1 MFKAEKFSALF
12 CLTRYKMKI
21 VYGKTLIAE
30 ETRVVN
36 NIASE
41 CGILF
46 DTARLLFCRNIDT
59 VQKAKAFLNPGK
71 HAFND
76 PFLLD
81 GMADAVNRI
90 KKAKDLGESVLIFG
104 DYDADGVCATTVLY
118 YALKDFGITARKF
131 VPEREDN
138 YGLNL
143 KLISEFNKEQKI
155 DLLISVDCG
164 ISDGE
169 KIEELEKLGIEVI
182 VTDHHEPPEVLPECI
197 KINPKILGQN
207 YPFKELCGAGV
218 AYKLGYALIGE
229 KANEYLDFVALA
241 TVADSMD
248 LVEEN
253 RDIVVEGLKLFNDK
267 NRLKL
272 PFKNLMGDINKQ
284 ITAQTLAYTIAP
296 RINAGGRMGD
306 AATALKLFTCE
317 DGVES
322 FELAVKLEN
331 YNTMRQA
338 ECDKIYRE
346 ARQKIIDQ
354 KSENDS
360 IILVADEGWKTGFI
374 GIVAAKLVEEFAR
387 PVIVF
392 AGCDGYFKGSA
403 RSVEGFN
410 VYDAICSV
418 KDLLLTYGGHSQA
431 AGVSV
436 SIENFEKLKSALNLY
451 AGKLKSVMDT
461 EQKIYAEWEILE
473 PISLRFAKELDLLE
487 PCGVSNRKPLF
498 ITSVLG
504 VESNPLKVGS
514 PHFAFKTNVFEMLDF
529 NGERN
534 VALLSFPIEKKIVF
548 EVNLSTYKNKES
560 LKGYVKGVYAEYEE
574 SEQNQPYYLYN
585 DLENIAIGK
594 ARASMQHLDELSV
607 DREDFKRVFSA
618 LKNLSGKYFKNA
630 VQFAKK
636 YLGNENVYQ
645 SIFVIKVFVEL
656 GIFSIVNNKFVF
668 NENEKNALTNSKLY
682 SKIYSLKVDY
692 D

>member
-1 MFKAEKFSALF
+1 
-12 CLTRYKMKI
+12 MKI
-21 VYGKTLIAE
+21 VYGKTLTAE

-118 YALKDFGITARKF
+118 YALKTFGIEARKF

-143 KLISEFNKEQKI
+143 NIISEFNKEQKI

-169 KIEELEKLGIEVI
+169 KIKELEKLGIDVI
-182 VTDHHEPPEVLPECI
+182 VTDHHEPPESLPECI
-197 KINPKILGQN
+197 KINPKIPGQK

-218 AYKLGYALIGE
+218 AYKLGYALVAE

-267 NRLKL
+267 NRIKL
-272 PFKNLMGDINKQ
+272 PFKNLIGDINKQ

-306 AATALKLFTCE
+306 AATALKLFTCQ

-322 FELAVKLEN
+322 FDLAVKLEN

-354 KSENDS
+354 KSDNDS

-374 GIVAAKLVEEFAR
+374 GIVAAKLVEEFTR

-410 VYDAICSV
+410 IYDAICSV

-436 SIENFEKLKSALNLY
+436 SIDNFEKLKTALNSY
-451 AGKLKSVMDT
+451 AFDLKNEIDT
-461 EQKIYAEWEILE
+461 EQKIYAEWEITA

-487 PCGVSNRKPLF
+487 PCGVCNRRPLF
-498 ITSVLG
+498 VTSVFG
-504 VESNPLKVGS
+504 VESNALKVGS
-514 PHFAFKTNVFEMLDF
+514 PHYAFKTDVFEMLDF
-529 NGERN
+529 NGEKN
-534 VALLSFPIEKKIVF
+534 VAILSFPIEKKVVF

-560 LKGYVKGVYAEYEE
+560 LKGYSKGIYAEYEE

-585 DLENIAIGK
+585 DLEIIASGK
-594 ARASMQHLDELSV
+594 AKSEMHHLDELSV
-607 DREDFKRVFSA
+607 DREDFKHIFA
-618 LKNLSGKYFKNA
+618 MLKNLSGKYFKNA

-636 YLGNENVYQ
+636 HLGNENIYQ

>member
-1 MFKAEKFSALF
+1 
-12 CLTRYKMKI
+12 MKI
-21 VYGKTLIAE
+21 VYGKTLTAE

-76 PFLLD
+76 PFLLG

-118 YALKDFGITARKF
+118 YTLKDFGITARKF

-143 KLISEFNKEQKI
+143 NTISEFNKEQKI

-169 KIEELEKLGIEVI
+169 KIKELERLGIDVI

-197 KINPKILGQN
+197 KINPKIPGQR

-218 AYKLGYALIGE
+218 AYKLGYALVGE

-241 TVADSMD
+241 TVPDSMD

-272 PFKNLMGDINKQ
+272 PFKNIIGDANKQ

-317 DGVES
+317 DAVES
-322 FELAVKLEN
+322 FDLAVKLEN

-354 KSENDS
+354 KADNDS

-436 SIENFEKLKSALNLY
+436 SIENFEKLKSELNLY
-451 AGKLKSVMDT
+451 AGQLKNTMDT

-498 ITSVLG
+498 ITSVSG
-504 VESNPLKVGS
+504 VDSNPLKVGS
-514 PHFAFKTNVFEMLDF
+514 PHYAFKTSVFEMLDF

-534 VALLSFPIEKKIVF
+534 VALLSFPIEKKVVF

-560 LKGYVKGVYAEYEE
+560 LKGYVKGVYTEYEE

-585 DLENIAIGK
+585 DLEIIASGK
-594 ARASMQHLDELSV
+594 ARGSIHHLDELSV

-645 SIFVIKVFVEL
+645 SIFVIKVFIEL